1 MAMIATTIMISG
13 KYKQFLFENDA
24 CIRLIEYIKQ
34 ENTFFKTRLSE
45 VTSQIQDK
53 KCLEQ
58 AEIFHNQFIIKD
70 DLLDH
75 VIYDLKKESEK
86 WRNLKLKY
94 SDTSFSELVKIHKHL
109 KDQVALIEKDYM
121 LIKSD
126 YNTYLSSLQIAEF

>member
-1 MAMIATTIMISG
+1 MIATTIMISG

-53 KCLEQ
+53 KGLEQ

>member
-1 MAMIATTIMISG
+1 MISG

-53 KCLEQ
+53 KGLEQ